1 MKEESL
7 EVASLEIIKMLH
19 NLNIDQIDKVE
30 LMVNIENLLNQEEYD
45 DNIDTL
51 RVRQHERQKVK
62 KLTQRKW

>member
-7 EVASLEIIKMLH
+7 EVASLEIVKMLH
-19 NLNIDQIDKVE
+19 DLNIDQIDKVE
-30 LMVNIENLLNQEEYD
+30 LMVNIENLLNKEEYD